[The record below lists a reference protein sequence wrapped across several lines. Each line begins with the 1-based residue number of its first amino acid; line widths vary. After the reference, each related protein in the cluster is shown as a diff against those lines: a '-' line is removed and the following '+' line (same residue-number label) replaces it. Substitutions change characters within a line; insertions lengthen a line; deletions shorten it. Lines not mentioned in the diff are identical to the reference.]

1 MSDRYDKCCHNE
13 RPSKCLT
20 CANNTVSTLRDAL
33 NDLNKRIDNLLAG
46 QHEDQLI
53 LNSEQYL
60 LATKRLVASA
70 LLKVK
75 DCYYE

>member
-1 MSDRYDKCCHNE
+1 MNDRYDKCCHNE
-13 RPSKCLT
+13 RPSKCLA
-20 CANNTVSTLRDAL
+20 CANNTVHVLKDSL
-33 NDLNKRIDNLLAG
+33 NEVNQRIDNLLVG
-46 QHEDQLI
+46 QHNDQLI

-60 LATKRLVASA
+60 LATKRLVDSA